1 MIETNVVE
9 SDISFLMSKTK
20 TKKAETKFD
29 VAIDK
34 AEVMC
39 KEMNLENIYSTEWI
53 NSVITT
59 LCIYW
64 L

>member
-1 MIETNVVE
+1 MIETDVVE

-39 KEMNLENIYSTEWI
+39 KEMNLEMNLFHWM
-53 NSVITT
+53 N
-59 LCIYW
+59 
-64 L
+64 